1 MAVITKITKSN
12 HYTMRGGLTFCE
24 AEYND
29 YYYAG
34 EKYVRIQTFGSNDRQ
49 EKGKQSQVIHLD
61 KNTAKQLVEY
71 LKNSFNLYFNL

>member
-1 MAVITKITKSN
+1 MAIITKISKTSN
-12 HYTMRGGLTFCE
+12 YTMRGGLTFCE

-29 YYYAG
+29 YTYKG
-34 EKYVRIQTFGSNDRQ
+34 EKYVRIQTFGSNERQ

-71 LKNSFNLYFNL
+71 LKKSFNL